1 MTPLLWWRGVTSTLR
16 QEIEVLPPNR
26 MRKSALILFIGWYG
40 RLRPRKS
47 KNKLLRAPRKVAV
60 MTDPSLTEIAAELYS
75 APPTEFVSTR
85 DARAKQV
92 ADRQLASQVK
102 ALRKPSIAAW
112 VMNLFATERSDRLAQ
127 ALQLA
132 EELREAQDD
141 LDAPALSKLSRDRRA
156 LTAQLATEA
165 ASLATARGERIT
177 DSTIDAVRQTINAAF
192 FDPDAAAAV
201 ASCRLLHELEPS
213 SAFPLDFDKAVA
225 GGPPERKTSPPPP
238 TDEVRERREKKDA
251 EKGVQ
256 TAERELERAK
266 RDKKKADSEH
276 DEVAS
281 RAARL
286 AQKAEDLESE
296 LVKVREDAENALAEA
311 GDTASRVDDLAGRVD
326 AAEKILKS
334 ARAALRSR

>member
-132 EELREAQDD
+132 EELREAQD
-141 LDAPALSKLSRDRRA
+141 
-156 LTAQLATEA
+156 
-165 ASLATARGERIT
+165 G
-177 DSTIDAVRQTINAAF
+177 
-192 FDPDAAAAV
+192 
-201 ASCRLLHELEPS
+201 
-213 SAFPLDFDKAVA
+213 
-225 GGPPERKTSPPPP
+225 
-238 TDEVRERREKKDA
+238 
-251 EKGVQ
+251 
-256 TAERELERAK
+256 
-266 RDKKKADSEH
+266 
-276 DEVAS
+276 S
-281 RAARL
+281 RAAFLDHRWSHPRAPL
-286 AQKAEDLESE
+286 QGPRGRHPKRCPLLHLGQGFPQCSSDRSSSFLSIGLTTVHPGVRSDEGVDLELRMLFQRIESQ
-296 LVKVREDAENALAEA
+296 RIHHDF
-311 GDTASRVDDLAGRVD
+311 SRRAVGR
-326 AAEKILKS
+326 
-334 ARAALRSR
+334 